1 MQIET
6 LEALN
11 KIVGGHQSN
20 DAILRAVNDPVEEV
34 RGPMLHVVN
43 FEGSHDQLYRVGN
56 VGDIRTRAENTK
68 PGTLVFCKG
77 DSSIAKRTTISA
89 DDCDGDYARCWEFY
103 SVIGDFDIPWH
114 NLSIPE

>member
-20 DAILRAVNDPVEEV
+20 DTVLRAMSDPVEET
-34 RGPMLHVVN
+34 RGPMLHVVT
-43 FEGSHDQLYRVGN
+43 FEGSHDQLYNDGSA
-56 VGDIRTRAENTK
+56 DAMKTRAKNTK

-77 DSSIAKRTTISA
+77 DSSIAKRTIVSA
-89 DDCDGDYARCWEFY
+89 DECNDNYARCWEFY
-103 SVIGDFDIPWH
+103 SVIRDYDIPWH
-114 NLSIPE
+114 KLSIPE